1 MNLPP
6 ELEEIYP
13 ALRLVTA
20 GFATMRDLDDMS
32 IDDVDDL
39 TMVLDAEAD
48 ASRRRRKK
56 AEGRRS

>member
-20 GFATMRDLDDMS
+20 GYATMRDLDDMS

-39 TMVLDAEAD
+39 TIVLDAEAD
-48 ASRRRRKK
+48 AQARRRKK
-56 AEGRRS
+56 QGNR

>member
-13 ALRLVTA
+13 VMRLVTA
-20 GFATMRDLDDMS
+20 GYLAYGDLDGVT

-39 TMVLDAEAD
+39 TMTLNAEAD
-48 ASRRRRKK
+48 AQRRRKK
-56 AEGRRS
+56 RTGQ